1 MENLLIINEIGDMML
16 LEIINGKLKQMSEQ
30 VTAFISSMKHGMP
43 QMEQYDEKKNIL
55 FELINSELLDHNE
68 YSNLKAKFVRK
79 YSNASEFV
87 IVLVLLEFV
96 FLHNRHNDVFIPNT
110 TVELHRIT
118 RKLRFY

>member
-55 FELINSELLDHNE
+55 FEIAGNLL
-68 YSNLKAKFVRK
+68 R
-79 YSNASEFV
+79 
-87 IVLVLLEFV
+87 
-96 FLHNRHNDVFIPNT
+96 
-110 TVELHRIT
+110 
-118 RKLRFY
+118 